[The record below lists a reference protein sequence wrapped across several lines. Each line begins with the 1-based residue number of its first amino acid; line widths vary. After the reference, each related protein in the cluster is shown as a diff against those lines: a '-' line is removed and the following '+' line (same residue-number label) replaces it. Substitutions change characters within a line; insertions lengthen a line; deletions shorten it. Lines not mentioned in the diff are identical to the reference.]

1 MRLKLPDRGSKGD
14 LDKADLGKQSPG
26 RSRLAVGPR
35 PERLSGASDPS
46 ARLFVDAVSLRVSAA
61 TMTVVMVLSPVV
73 AFAQSVPV
81 GAARI
86 VPDGRTATTVTT
98 SGAVSTVTTG
108 TVSGPNAFNSFSQ
121 FQVGRGATGNLV
133 LPQGTSNLV
142 NLINGND
149 PAVINGVV
157 NSYKNGQIGGNVYF
171 ASPNGFVVGSSGV
184 VNVGSLNVST
194 PTREFVDGVIGRN
207 GQINQGAVDN
217 LLAGTVP
224 LSPEGNIRIRGR
236 VNAVDAVRLTGQ
248 NVSVGPRD
256 AANRDHAAAFASTV
270 NSKGLQS
277 ASKIVVRNGSIQIV
291 AGNDVRINGRLHAKG
306 GSVHID
312 AHRNVAIGNKA
323 NISVSSRNGNGGTI
337 AVNAGQDIRVA
348 GYGVLSAKSIKGD
361 AGTVRVIAGRNLNVD
376 PGATFNASSAQGNGG
391 LVELSGYGR
400 VNIPSGVKVNV
411 GAPNGSAGYFLIDPP
426 DISISSIATGAAG
439 SYSNAEVKGWVDAL
453 GSNGTLLLCAG
464 SSSGNCNGTFTL
476 ASDGVIDGRRTGG
489 GGVSVAI
496 NAGTINISGTIDARL
511 YAGALRNDLLSAS
524 GTLSTGNSGSVTLTA
539 PTISIGSTG
548 KIFADVNNATG
559 AGATSYAGGAI
570 TLAATA
576 RDLQAQLPSNAAT
589 SISIEG
595 TLAGQTISAIANS
608 QASTVFSNSTL
619 GMAQFVAGAFGGIL
633 AGLSGGYVK
642 SEASAKVTVE
652 GTAHLTAT
660 GAVTLSSIGS
670 VTAQDPAVTASLG
683 ALQNAL
689 AASVVVGVVN
699 ADIATQVKSGAHIS
713 SGDLS
718 VLASNQT
725 DLSVKSV
732 VFTSTTAYDGTF
744 AYSTGTVNTRATLDP
759 GVVIG
764 RVGNVTVAA
773 QNTNSYSTS
782 ATSVSAGV
790 GRAAVAVAIS
800 DVTNNAVANLGA
812 SVPAGT
818 GAGNI
823 NVYSGSNTT
832 SNSVSASS
840 TVGSNFIVTNVLSAI
855 GSMSTSVGSLFVPG
869 GPFDSSRLYSS
880 TTAQGTTATMR
891 AGITLA
897 LNFASLSSSASIAAL
912 APDAQGDMRASGPVP
927 TIVGSGNVSVIS
939 ALTDAGLRGNA
950 ESSIA
955 SNVVGTEA
963 RPTTGS
969 AASMAVNVIQVTQSS
984 NAFIGSGVSVSGSH
998 IGVKADATTP
1008 ITITWLNWDSFS
1020 VVTSHIS
1027 GSFGVVSNI
1036 LTSYANATADSASLG
1051 ISGAVNYFDVTTN
1064 TTAWVASGATL
1075 TQTGSNSCVSAS
1087 GTCWSTALPAS
1098 LAGAPNPYAWTSDI
1112 QVTATTTN
1120 ASINVG
1126 GNFSWLKLFGTNST
1140 STEGTAIGGSA
1151 NVNIFHSNTVA
1162 GIGAGASVTAIGKLA
1177 VTATTSDLIYA
1188 VAPTS
1193 GKGSG
1198 LGLNGMAS
1206 ILEIDNTT
1214 SASISN
1220 LAQISA
1226 SSVAVNAEQDIS
1238 SFNVAGG
1245 VGSAA
1250 ATGVGMVAALVST
1263 SLNTRAFVGDNS
1275 TELSVTGA
1283 TANDSNMTR
1292 TVTAGLSAFDLA
1304 VTALTVGRM
1313 TTVSVAA
1320 QSANNIPDPT
1330 ETPDFLKTA
1339 PPNADFLT
1347 KAASF
1352 FVDAGIALLLNT
1364 TVAINNLTDKV
1375 SGPVNGGNVVAGAGS
1390 ASVDLTSVATAAW
1403 IAGASVGY
1411 TPGGNNHVT
1420 VQALNNTIV
1429 DTASGAAALSKGAP
1443 GTDYNVALAG
1453 AVAVTTSNNMTTAKI
1468 WQSSISAYQTTV
1480 QALAGGESTTLGLAV
1495 AVAAG
1500 SANSSVQAAASAS
1513 VAQVTDGVQANIDSS
1528 TITSNA
1534 NYSPGNIG
1542 IFADQQTKIG
1552 IGAGS
1557 LYAGLVSV
1565 PDPSKSVGV
1574 GVSMTYAFIGD
1585 PSNGAAVSAV
1595 LSNSKVDQTNSLT
1608 IEALNSSRILS
1619 GAAVAGGGISA
1630 NGFSGSVVVNDIS
1643 PTIIAEITSIPSDS
1657 SRATVTGGITVAG
1670 DVIVNAS
1677 GGSLAALDTLIANAQ
1692 IASNGGLSTTGN
1704 SGLQF
1709 SGGVLQPSS
1718 ATGAAILAVAGNVG
1732 IGASNI
1738 GVSIVVNRIGTRH
1751 LALIDGASL
1760 TSTGGVVKL
1769 SAVEEAEIVGV
1780 AVGFG
1785 GATGKVAGNGSISYN
1800 AINNVV
1806 VAQIGHGITAGDPA
1820 QATATVDAAAV
1831 SVTAQDD
1838 ATIRGAAGAI
1848 AANIGGADAVGL
1860 SAAVSQIGT
1869 YVSAAISGATVT
1881 ADNTL
1886 SNNSPLIAGNLGAG
1900 SVVVSGSSTA
1910 DITSIAIGVAVS
1922 VGNNNSPSAS
1932 PQSNLSSLVASMRP
1946 GSPSGLTG
1954 FGGGGITPPTPP
1966 PAAAP
1971 PPSVPSNGLAGA
1983 GSLALS
1989 VESTTVYSAIAD
2001 GGDGRG
2007 STVTANNNALV
2018 LAANA
2023 DTIGAYAGALA
2034 LSFNS
2039 GKGMGA
2045 SVVVNTIGGT
2055 TSAKVSNSTVDAHAR
2070 GNAATIDSGA
2080 LNSSPDPTD
2089 AVTPGSAPSLA
2100 NDTTTIKGVAVISTS
2115 QQSANTVAVVL
2126 AASSNGLALSANAVT
2141 NVMGGLTEAQMQTAS
2156 INTHLAAGEDSAVRV
2171 TASSASF
2178 VNNLDL
2184 GLSDSGS
2191 GTSGTVALVINTMD
2205 RTTNAKVLST
2215 DIGSSSAAA
2224 GAVFIHA
2231 NAFQATAG
2239 EAIGGAGSGGGT
2251 GVAGSA
2257 LTNLFTSETTAWLDH
2272 GTTYASSLAVRADGK
2287 NGFFAAVGAGA
2298 VGSSAGIGA
2307 TVLVAMSNNTVT
2319 ARVGDR
2325 DASSGATTLNLGGA
2339 LTVRATNE
2347 TDTNSYVVVGAIGGT
2362 AGIAAQFS
2370 GTFVANTVN
2379 AELDNTITTI
2389 TTATPADGTVTVAAQ
2404 ETDSIVPVVGA
2415 LAGGGSIGF
2424 GAAVN
2429 LVQLKSSTAS
2439 QIAGGTVTTP
2449 GQVNVSALSTRDV
2462 NPITLVAS
2470 LSGQVG
2476 IAGTVGV
2483 VIIGDGA
2490 STDQMSVLNAGASNG
2505 DSSSGT
2511 LGNAGA
2517 ATGTDVIGQ
2526 VAGGVDGISAQ
2537 ILNATVNAGAVS
2549 VVATAQT
2556 AVRNIAGAL
2565 AVGVGV
2571 GGAGAGVALTT
2582 VEQQVTAK
2590 TSGGQLNAPVV
2601 YISAAAGDHGSGH
2614 TAEADGIAGAGGF
2627 YVGLGAAV
2635 GQSHVDNTVL
2645 AELGS
2650 RTDGGTAGAATGSVS
2665 VLASDT
2671 STAVASGY
2679 GFGGGI
2685 GAVGLSLGIVDKS
2698 SSVTADVIPSTTVDN
2713 VFAVMVMASAA
2724 GSLRAS
2730 SLAGAAGI
2738 ISGAGATAT
2747 ATDSETVVAN
2757 VGAGSTITTTGTGV
2771 LVDATATPDVGAES
2785 IGTAAGSVGIGSSVA
2800 TSKASVHVRSYVDDN
2815 TTINGGSLTVT
2826 ASALVPITGHSTSGQ
2841 PIYGHSSYAKAV
2853 GSGGGLLMGLQATN
2867 AEADNTS
2874 SISAHGG
2881 KNLHLPSADV
2891 TIAAENDTNQF
2902 AESLGVAGGYNAAGA
2917 SLARTTS
2924 TTTTHAWLDVGAVTA
2939 ASNLGVLSIT
2949 ATGSDSNTAKATA
2962 GSGGLSAGAA
2972 AVATTSMTST
2982 TDAILYGGTTDN
2994 TLYFGGLGINAQHT
3008 TTYAATGDA
3017 YQASALGAS
3026 GGVATNTVNSTVAA
3040 TVGTHLIINSA
3051 GGNMNVIAS
3060 DSVNQT
3066 GGGARSGSGGAA
3078 AAGAA
3083 VSETTVTQNVTTNIS
3098 ADTIL
3103 SLNDNPATSTALIN
3117 IEAYNFLNT
3126 TDNVSVEAGAL
3137 FAGAGA
3143 HSTMDATANVAV
3155 NIADRVHLFSAGN
3168 IAIGTAALMTASNNA
3183 SASLYG
3189 LLAGVGA
3196 RTSATQNAHQ
3206 NVNVGAATIE
3216 AWGLI
3221 NIYAGQSGDGSY
3233 TSSIKSNGT
3242 TVVYNYTAVPISAEY
3257 RGTAVANSYATL
3269 TLGTGARV
3277 LGANNIFLGST
3288 PGATAANGSGT
3299 NYNPYLSAFSTASY
3313 QNDGRTPITSGDAI
3327 LNGTIVAGIH
3337 NQEIVT
3343 ISYGGVVTLSA
3354 GGSPYGLTLEQIG
3367 ENDHFSS
3374 VMSYNHQA
3382 IQYKILGAFNPKQD
3396 AYNQIADMSGLT
3408 ASQVSAAVAAGQP
3421 ITALNDD
3428 AAGTKQRMIN
3438 TLIQQMPYLAD
3449 QTGAAYAFGDILA
3462 SAGNVSILAD
3472 HVSGT
3477 AAVSARNAPLISFD
3491 NQGTKF
3497 LFTSALTLSGV
3508 TGGRVDFTGAGRE
3521 QGSGLTITRDLS
3533 TLTPTIQLAASYNA
3547 VNANRQP
3554 IDQQGNLLLTTP
3566 DIYFGGVVTNV
3577 NGILNVNNQLGNV
3590 LITRDIRAGT
3600 VVMTVPEGLIGGNLG
3615 ANSIYNSN
3623 FDVAAQWSGP
3633 EYRPT
3638 DVLTAVYA
3646 AATYLGMHGQGDGR
3660 LAIGGNWGMFPYY
3673 YYTNQQGYTGTAS
3686 TVTDFGGSA
3695 STIFTARML
3704 AAYYDGAHNSSP
3716 SLYSWIFLPVG
3727 EGVTP
3732 SSGGSAAPWV
3742 RGQYENQA
3750 YSADSGPLNYANGGN
3765 FFQVV
3770 QIQNQVV
3777 NGVHA
3782 DSTSPPSQAGNPT
3795 IYAGKALILSASA
3808 ININGT
3814 IEVGQSSNYSVSIGD
3829 TAKALIQDIKDHADK
3844 LAQAQRAAAAGQY
3857 VDLKD
3862 AVTVVNGTDIKVTA
3876 KYNALTDQIL
3886 LDPVVQGVGGYV
3898 YLNGRILSTSTS
3910 GDPMGNIIVHGGAG
3924 TVTVNNTTGT
3934 ALVTNIINTGIS
3946 AASVVEFVDHAK
3958 DLTTW
3963 YVYNAGAPAG
3973 QQVAKYEA
3981 SGVNIGSYVGLTPTY
3996 SANSGLT
4003 YRTADQLYQWVD
4015 TASLSRASTSDM
4027 SVFGWH
4033 FDNISSANSAIYPY
4047 ARSAPQVVNGTQT
4060 YNFQESISATGDYTE
4075 YQINTTKDM
4084 LYGSDFHGTW
4094 FRERFEHV
4102 TLTMNNSVK
4111 ANFPIGISF
4120 TGGGTSNI
4128 AVTSNASVIVN
4139 ASINNLQ
4146 GNTSI
4151 TATGANSA
4159 IVAGATPFISGVS
4172 VTLNGEGGV
4181 GSLDKPLAI
4190 ATYGGTFTA
4199 MSTDHDIAVSAA
4211 GNLNIT
4217 QVKANPAVAG
4227 NPSQGNIF
4235 ISATGDI
4242 SAASSYN
4249 ANSPIIVGKSIT
4261 INATGA
4267 IGAVSG
4273 IVSGQA
4279 APTNINPIVIQATAT
4294 RLSDG
4299 TYDGGVLNS
4308 KSATGTYLLQSN
4320 GDLRVGFV
4328 SSDGPV
4334 FLGAANGSLL
4344 NGLATPGLT
4353 TAQTTYLQNVWT
4365 QLNLLGNGGT
4375 PGSVVAYQSL
4385 VNAAYNDYWQ
4395 LRNLAFYDGANYSA
4409 TTAATTLDP
4418 TTIASQLAVSLHVP
4432 VTAVT
4437 DQQVQAEIAAR
4448 SGVIKAQMAAKLGV
4462 AVTAITDAQLA
4473 TEVANRDL
4481 GRKVI
4486 ATQLAAKAGVDVSTI
4501 TDSQIELEA
4510 ATRFLKAQYL
4520 LGIKAV
4526 ADFPASLPGSD
4537 AGAAPVSLATL
4548 FGASTQQAA
4557 QYQVDQTQALHDV
4570 LATGSYDSTFRFV
4583 LPQTSA
4589 LYQKLASGS
4598 QWTLDQL
4605 TYTVSPGA
4613 NPENNVP
4620 ATPISLMDRNVRG
4633 QMVMLYAP
4641 NGTIGSLAAPEQFT
4655 FRSDD
4660 ASNLTAAQK
4669 ALLASAGPGQLTVQ
4683 VGDVAGSNGAIKQ
4696 YTVTIA
4702 QQSLV
4707 VIDPYGP
4714 VSALAQ
4720 SQIYL
4725 GSKTNLLLGGIP
4737 ISAYGPMTAA
4747 YAAGV
4752 QTIQSGDVRLQA
4764 GQSIL
4769 GGVSNQVA
4777 ISGNI
4782 ANLTLIADTGSI
4794 GQATNGDPAL
4804 NPNALLLALTGAN
4817 SQLDQVKAAQGIY
4830 IRQTAGDLVVGNINA
4845 GSGSDSALQLGATGS
4860 IYAESQFTDRST
4872 VHIVAT
4878 SLDLR
4883 AGGSVSFNQG
4893 NFQPLQVKITGAI
4906 TGLAANAM
4914 TLLSP
4919 NASMTIGRTADYGT
4933 LVAGDAL
4940 TLDTAG
4946 DLTIAANTTAGGSLQ
4961 FLANGTVTFLT
4972 GTSAV
4977 PITASSTT
4985 AGVTLVAATLSMG
4998 AFTDINA
5005 AGAILV
5011 TTTGDATLGRL
5022 TSSLAF
5028 ATAGNAISV
5037 TAGGLT
5043 SLGAILSNGDGRDNL
5058 LVTGT
5063 NAAVALEGSGNVGS
5077 DTDRLVLDVA
5087 TASIESMRGDVFL
5100 SSARTLHITSGTA
5113 ALGGFSLIGIATLTL
5128 DTLNAGTSIDVR
5140 SSGGA
5145 VNLGTVISGGSQT
5158 IRAASDVN
5166 FAGLTANGIG
5176 GDIGDVTVT
5185 ADSGAI
5191 QGGAVSAHGSAT
5203 LTAATDNKGASA
5215 AATTGLLVLSGGVI
5229 DWGTLNAGT
5238 SIGAHATGAVT
5249 LATVTSGT
5257 SIDMRST
5264 GGTVNLGTVISGGSQ
5279 TVRAASD
5286 VSFTALTTNGT
5297 SSDVGDVTVTADSGA
5312 IQGGVVSAHG
5322 SAVLAAATDN
5332 KGTSAAATT
5341 GLLAMSG
5348 GAVDWNILDA
5358 GTSMDVRSTGGAVNL
5373 GTAASSGS
5381 QVIRAATDVTFTSLT
5396 THGTIGDVGN
5406 IGVTAT
5412 NGAIQGG
5419 TVAANGSATLTG
5431 AASNKGTSAV
5441 ATTGSLTLAGAGL
5454 IDWSTLN
5461 ADTAIDVRSTAGAL
5475 NLGTAISGG
5484 SMTLMAATSNKGT
5497 KAAAI
5502 AGSLAMSGGVIDWD
5516 TLGTGTS
5523 LDAHA
5528 TGAINL
5534 ATIASG
5540 TNTNVQ
5546 STAGAVSLGTAIS
5559 GGSQTIR
5566 AASDVAFSQLKASG
5580 ISGDV
5585 GDIGV
5590 TADNGAIRGD
5600 TVVAHGSANLSSATD
5615 NRGSIATA
5623 TTGSIAMSGGLIDW
5637 TTLNAGTNIDAR
5649 AIGAVNLGTTTSGTT
5664 TEVGSSGGAVT
5675 LWTVTSGG
5683 SQTIRAASD
5692 VSFAA
5697 LKTNGISGDVGD
5709 VTVTADGGAIQGG
5722 TVVANGS
5729 ATLTAAADNKGTSAV
5744 ATTGLLAMS
5753 GGVID
5758 WGTLSAGMS
5767 MNVRSTNGALNL
5779 GAATSGGSMALTAAT
5794 TNKGATATA
5803 TAGSLTIAGD
5813 VIDWGVLNAG
5823 TSIDAR
5829 ATGVVHVGTA
5839 TSGTSIQMRSTNGAV
5854 NLGAVTSGG
5863 SQTIRA
5869 MSDVN
5874 FARLT
5879 AHGIS
5884 GDAGNIAV
5892 TADAGA
5898 IRGDTIVVNGSAAL
5912 TSATSNKGNSAT
5924 TTGGSLILASTGLI
5938 DWGMLKAGTSLD
5950 VEAVGAVNLGT
5961 AISDATMDLRSVQ
5974 GALALG
5980 TATSGGSQTIH
5991 AANDVVFGQ
6000 LKAAGT
6006 GGNAG
6011 NINVTADAG
6020 AILGDTV
6027 VANGSAALTSATSNK
6042 GNGAT
6047 TTTGSLILASAGL
6060 VDWGVLTAATSIDV
6074 HAAGVVN
6081 LGAAISGTTMDLRS
6095 VYGGLALGSTAS
6107 GGSQTVQAA
6116 TDVTFTELT
6125 THGIAG
6131 DVGDMTVT
6139 AESGTIRGGNA
6150 VAHGSAA
6157 LTAAI
6162 NNVGDTLTATTG
6174 DISLRAGGL
6183 IDWKTVNAG
6192 RAVSAQSTGGS
6203 IRFGTVASG
6212 GNQVLQA
6219 YNDIVF
6225 GRLEATGTASDP
6237 ANIDLRAINGQV
6249 QGGDILTR
6257 GNVSLAGNTDL
6268 TLATLQGAAVYLTAP
6283 RSISV
6288 SELNVFR
6295 SLTLAA
6301 DTINGAAKQLPS
6313 VPAVPL
6319 HVTVT
6324 GFNGGVAT
6332 SVNLSLNAPVVA
6344 IDQYKAVDS
6353 TLTVH
6358 SPRLI
6363 IVDGYVPGQM
6373 TLNVPAGQILLNN
6386 RSPAPVGNIDLQ
6398 LYQPGGLFSMSQIGN
6413 ANLTNTY
6420 VVWYDATAS
6429 SIITNY
6435 SGGNFGGTSF
6445 VRNVVEDMQ
6454 SFGAF
6459 DPIDEKK
6466 SGLAPFYLLGQQALG
6481 FRDHLAVP
6489 VEVLGHGPAINL
6501 KGLFDNKRPA
6511 KKKRQQARV
6520 TGARGHHGDVRFA
6533 LGLR

>member
-1 MRLKLPDRGSKGD
+1 
-14 LDKADLGKQSPG
+14 
-26 RSRLAVGPR
+26 
-35 PERLSGASDPS
+35 
-46 ARLFVDAVSLRVSAA
+46 
-61 TMTVVMVLSPVV
+61 MTVVMVLSPVV
-73 AFAQSVPV
+73 AFAQSVPAGV
-81 GAARI
+81 ANI
-86 VPDGRTATTVTT
+86 VPDGRTATAVTT
-98 SGAVSTVTTG
+98 NGAVSTVTTN
-108 TVSGPNAFNSFSQ
+108 TVSGPNAFNSFSR
-121 FQVGRGATGNLV
+121 FQVGRGATGNLI

-256 AANRDHAAAFASTV
+256 AANRNHAAAFASTV
-270 NSKGLQS
+270 NSKGLRS
-277 ASKIVVRNGSIQIV
+277 GSKIVVRNGSIQIV
-291 AGNDVRINGRLHAKG
+291 AGNDARINGRLHAKG
-306 GSVHID
+306 GSVHVD

-323 NISVSSRNGNGGTI
+323 NISVSNRNGNGGTI
-337 AVNAGQDIRVA
+337 AVNAGQDIKVA
-348 GYGVLSAKSIKGD
+348 GYGVLSAKSVKAD
-361 AGTVRVIAGRNLNVD
+361 AGTVRVVAGRNLNVD

-411 GAPNGSAGYFLIDPP
+411 GAPNGRAGYFLIDPP
-426 DISISSIATGAAG
+426 DISISSTATGAAG
-439 SYSNAEVKGWVDAL
+439 SYSNADVKGWVDAL
-453 GSNGTLLLCAG
+453 GPSGTLVLCAG
-464 SSSGNCNGTFTL
+464 SSSSNCNGTFTL

-489 GGVSVAI
+489 GVVGVAI
-496 NAGTINISGTIDARL
+496 DAGTININGTIDTRL

-524 GTLSTGNSGSVTLTA
+524 GTLSTGSSGSVTLTA

-559 AGATSYAGGAI
+559 AGATSYTGGAI
-570 TLAATA
+570 ALTATA
-576 RDLQAQLPSNAAT
+576 QDLQAQLPSNAVTA
-589 SISIEG
+589 ISIEG
-595 TLAGQTISAIANS
+595 TLAGRTISAIANS
-608 QASTVFSNSTL
+608 EASTVFSNSTL
-619 GMAQFVAGAFGGIL
+619 GMSQFVAGAFGGIL
-633 AGLSGGYVK
+633 AGISGGYVK
-642 SEASAKVTVE
+642 AEASAKVTVE

-670 VTAQDPAVTASLG
+670 VTAQDPAVTASLA
-683 ALQNAL
+683 ALQNAV

-718 VLASNQT
+718 VLASNQA
-725 DLSVKSV
+725 DLSAKSV

-764 RVGNVTVAA
+764 KVGNVTVAA

-812 SVPAGT
+812 SVPSAA

-840 TVGSNFIVTNVLSAI
+840 TVGSNFIVSNVFSAI
-855 GSMSTSVGSLFVPG
+855 GSMSTSVGSLFAPG

-880 TTAQGTTATMR
+880 TATQGTTATMR

-912 APDAQGDMRASGPVP
+912 APDAQGDMRASGAAP
-927 TIVGSGNVSVIS
+927 TVVGSGNVSVIS

-969 AASMAVNVIQVTQSS
+969 AASMAVNVVQVTQSS
-984 NAFIGSGVSVSGSH
+984 DAFIGSGASVSGSH

-1008 ITITWLNWDSFS
+1008 ITITWLDWDSFS
-1020 VVTSHIS
+1020 AVTSHIS

-1075 TQTGSNSCVSAS
+1075 TQTGSSSCVSAS

-1098 LAGAPNPYAWTSDI
+1098 LAGAPDPYAWTKDI
-1112 QVTATTTN
+1112 QVAATTTN

-1177 VTATTSDLIYA
+1177 VTANTSDLIYA

-1220 LAQISA
+1220 LARISA
-1226 SSVAVNAEQDIS
+1226 AFVAVNAEQDIS

-1263 SLNTRAFVGDNS
+1263 SLNTRAFVGNNA
-1275 TELSVTGA
+1275 TELSATGA
-1283 TANDSNMTR
+1283 TANDSNVTP

-1320 QSANNIPDPT
+1320 QSANNVPDPT
-1330 ETPDFLKTA
+1330 ETPEFIKTA
-1339 PPNADFLT
+1339 PSNADYLT

-1352 FVDAGIALLLNT
+1352 FVDAGIALLLKT
-1364 TVAINNLTDKV
+1364 TVAINNLTDDV

-1468 WQSSISAYQTTV
+1468 WQSTISANQTTV

-1513 VAQVTDGVQANIDSS
+1513 VAQITDGVQANIDSS

-1557 LYAGLVSV
+1557 LYAGFVSV

-1619 GAAVAGGGISA
+1619 GAAVAGGGIGA

-1732 IGASNI
+1732 IGAANI

-1785 GATGKVAGNGSISYN
+1785 GATGKVAGNGSIAYN

-1831 SVTAQDD
+1831 SVTAQDN

-1989 VESTTVYSAIAD
+1989 MESTTVYSAIAD

-2055 TSAKVSNSTVDAHAR
+2055 TSAKISNSTVDAHAR

-2100 NDTTTIKGVAVISTS
+2100 NDTTTIKGVAVVSTS
-2115 QQSANTVAVVL
+2115 QQSANTVAVVA

-2141 NVMGGLTEAQMQTAS
+2141 NVMGGLTEAQIQTAS

-2239 EAIGGAGSGGGT
+2239 EAVGGAGSGGGT

-2272 GTTYASSLAVRADGK
+2272 GTTYADSLAVRADGK

-2298 VGSSAGIGA
+2298 IGSSAGIGA

-2389 TTATPADGTVTVAAQ
+2389 TTSTPTDGTVTVAAQ
-2404 ETDSIVPVVGA
+2404 ETDSIAPVVGA

-2462 NPITLVAS
+2462 NPITLVAG

-2483 VIIGDGA
+2483 VIIGDRA
-2490 STDQMSVLNAGASNG
+2490 NSDQMSVLNAGATSSDSN
-2505 DSSSGT
+2505 SGT

-2526 VAGGVDGISAQ
+2526 VDGGVDGISAQ
-2537 ILNATVNAGAVS
+2537 ILNATVNAGAIG

-2556 AVRNIAGAL
+2556 AVRNIAGAV

-2650 RTDGGTAGAATGSVS
+2650 RTDGGTAGAVTGSVS

-2698 SSVTADVIPSTTVDN
+2698 SSVTADVVPSTTVDN
-2713 VFAVMVMASAA
+2713 VFAVMVMASAT

-2771 LVDATATPDVGAES
+2771 LVNAAATPDVGAES

-2800 TSKASVHVRSYVDDN
+2800 TSKASVHVSSYVDDN
-2815 TTINGGSLTVT
+2815 TIINGGGLTVT
-2826 ASALVPITGHSTSGQ
+2826 ASALVPITGHSTSGE
-2841 PIYGHSSYAKAV
+2841 PIYGHSTYAKAV
-2853 GSGGGLLMGLQATN
+2853 GSGGGLLMGLQATD

-2874 SISAHGG
+2874 SVRAYGG

-2902 AESLGVAGGYNAAGA
+2902 AEGTGVAGGYNAAGA
-2917 SLARTTS
+2917 TVALASSLA
-2924 TTTTHAWLDVGAVTA
+2924 TTHAYLDVGAITA

-2972 AVATTSMTST
+2972 AVATTSATGT
-2982 TDAILYGGTTDN
+2982 TDAVLDGGDTDN

-3008 TTYAATGDA
+3008 ATYAANGDA
-3017 YQASALGAS
+3017 YQASAIGAS
-3026 GGVATNTVNSTVAA
+3026 GGIATNTVDSTVAA

-3066 GGGARSGSGGAA
+3066 SGGARSGSGGAA

-3083 VSETTVTQNVTTNIS
+3083 VSETTVTQNVTTSIG
-3098 ADTIL
+3098 ADSIL

-3126 TDNVSVEAGAL
+3126 TDSVSVEAGAL

-3143 HSTMDATANVAV
+3143 RSTMDATANVAV

-3168 IAIGTAALMTASNNA
+3168 IAIGTAARMTASNNA

-3196 RTSATQNAHQ
+3196 RTNATQNAHQ

-3221 NIYAGQSGDGSY
+3221 NVYAGQSGDNSY

-3242 TVVYNYTAVPISAEY
+3242 TVVYNYTAIPISAEY

-3269 TLGTGARV
+3269 TLDTGSRV
-3277 LGANNIFLGST
+3277 LGANNISLGST

-3337 NQEIVT
+3337 NQEIIT

-3367 ENDHFSS
+3367 ENDQFSS

-3396 AYNQIADMSGLT
+3396 AYNQIADMSGKT
-3408 ASQVSAAVAAGQP
+3408 ASQVSAAIAAGQP
-3421 ITALNDD
+3421 ITAVNDD
-3428 AAGTKQRMIN
+3428 AAGTKQRMID

-3449 QTGAAYAFGDILA
+3449 QAGAAYAFGDILA
-3462 SAGNVSILAD
+3462 SAGNVSILAS

-3477 AAVSARNAPLISFD
+3477 AAVTARNAPLISFD

-3497 LFTSALTLSGV
+3497 LFTSALALSGV
-3508 TGGRVDFTGAGRE
+3508 TGGRVDFTGDGRE
-3521 QGSGLTITRDLS
+3521 QGSGLTVTRDLS
-3533 TLTPTIQLAASYNA
+3533 SWTPTIQLMASYNA

-3615 ANSIYNSN
+3615 ANSVYNTN

-3633 EYRPT
+3633 NLEYRPT

-3646 AATYLGMHGQGDGR
+3646 AATYLGMYGQGDGR

-3673 YYTNQQGYTGTAS
+3673 YYTNQQGYSGTAS

-3704 AAYYDGAHNSSP
+3704 AAFYDGAHNDSP

-3732 SSGGSAAPWV
+3732 SSGGTAASWV
-3742 RGQYENQA
+3742 RNQYLNQA
-3750 YSADSGPLNYANGGN
+3750 YSGDSGPFNYANGGN

-3777 NGVHA
+3777 NGVHL
-3782 DSTSPPSQAGNPT
+3782 DSAPNASNPT

-3808 ININGT
+3808 ININGR
-3814 IEVGQSSNYSVSIGD
+3814 IEVGQSSNYSVDIGD
-3829 TAKALIQDIKDHADK
+3829 TAKAIIQDIKDHADK
-3844 LAQAQRAAAAGQY
+3844 LAQAQSAAAAGRY

-3862 AVTVVNGTDIKVTA
+3862 AVTVVNGTDVKVTA

-3886 LDPVVQGVGGYV
+3886 LDPVVQGTGGYV

-3910 GDPMGNIIVHGGAG
+3910 GGPMGNIIVHGGAG

-3934 ALVTNIINTGIS
+3934 TLVTNIINTGIS
-3946 AASVVEFVDHAK
+3946 AASVVEFVDHAR

-3981 SGVNIGSYVGLTPTY
+3981 SGVNVGSYIGLTPTY

-4060 YNFQESISATGDYTE
+4060 YNFQESISATGDYNE

-4102 TLTMNNSVK
+4102 TLTMTNSVK
-4111 ANFPIGISF
+4111 ANFPIDISF

-4181 GSLDKPLAI
+4181 GSLDKPLPI
-4190 ATYGGTFTA
+4190 ATYGGTFSA
-4199 MSTDHDIAVSAA
+4199 SSVDHDIAVAA
-4211 GNLNIT
+4211 VGNLTLT

-4235 ISATGDI
+4235 ISASGDI
-4242 SAASSYN
+4242 NAASSYN
-4249 ANSPIIVGKSIT
+4249 ANSPTILGKSIT

-4273 IVSGQA
+4273 IVNGQA
-4279 APTNINPIVIQATAT
+4279 APTNINPIVIQAMAT

-4299 TYDGGVLNS
+4299 SYDGGVLNS
-4308 KSATGTYLLQSN
+4308 TSATGTYLLQGS

-4353 TAQTTYLQNVWT
+4353 TAQTAYLQNVWA
-4365 QLNLLGNGGT
+4365 QLNLLGTGGT
-4375 PGSVVAYQSL
+4375 PGSVVAYQAL
-4385 VNAAYNDYWQ
+4385 VNGAYNDYWQ
-4395 LRNLAFYDGANYSA
+4395 LRNLAFYDGTNYSA
-4409 TTAATTLDP
+4409 TTIATTLDP
-4418 TTIASQLAVSLHVP
+4418 ATIKSQLAASLNVP
-4432 VTAVT
+4432 VTDVT
-4437 DQQVQAEIAAR
+4437 DLQVQAEIAAR
-4448 SGVIKAQMAAKLGV
+4448 SDAIKAQMAAKLGV
-4462 AVTAITDAQLA
+4462 AVSTITDAQLA

-4486 ATQLAAKAGVDVSTI
+4486 AAQLAAKTGVDVSTI

-4520 LGIKAV
+4520 LGIKTV
-4526 ADFPASLPGSD
+4526 ADFPASLPGAD
-4537 AGAAPVSLATL
+4537 AGAPPVSLTTL

-4570 LATGSYDSTFRFV
+4570 LATGTYDSAFRFV

-4633 QMVMLYAP
+4633 QQVMLYAP
-4641 NGTIGSLAAPEQFT
+4641 NGMIGSLAAPEQFT
-4655 FRSDD
+4655 FRSDN
-4660 ASNLTAAQK
+4660 ASNLTAVQK

-4683 VGDVAGSNGAIKQ
+4683 VEDVAGSNGAIKQ

-4725 GSKTNLLLGGIP
+4725 GSRTNLLLGGIP
-4737 ISAYGPMTAA
+4737 ISSYGPMTAA

-4769 GGVSNQVA
+4769 GGVPDQVA

-4782 ANLTLIADTGSI
+4782 ANLTLIADAGSI
-4794 GQATNGDPAL
+4794 GQASNQDPAS

-4817 SQLDQVKAAQGIY
+4817 SQLDQVKATQGIY

-4860 IYAESQFTDRST
+4860 IYAESQFTDRSV

-4878 SLDLR
+4878 SLDVR

-4893 NFQPLQVKITGAI
+4893 NYQPLQVKITGAI
-4906 TGLAANAM
+4906 TGLAADAM

-4919 NASMTIGRTADYGT
+4919 NASMTIGRVGDYGT
-4933 LVAGDAL
+4933 LVAGGAL
-4940 TLDTAG
+4940 TLDTVG

-4961 FLANGTVTFLT
+4961 LLANGTVMFSA
-4972 GTSAV
+4972 GTSTA
-4977 PITASSTT
+4977 PIVASSST
-4985 AGVTLVAATLSMG
+4985 AGVTLAAAALSMG
-4998 AFTDINA
+4998 AFTDIDA
-5005 AGAILV
+5005 AGAIV
-5011 TTTGDATLGRL
+5011 IATTGDATLGRL

-5028 ATAGNAISV
+5028 ASAGNAISV

-5043 SLGAILSNGDGRDNL
+5043 SLGAILSNGDSRANL
-5058 LVTGT
+5058 SVTGA
-5063 NAAVALEGSGNVGS
+5063 NAAVWLAASGDIGSE
-5077 DTDRLVLDVA
+5077 TDRLILDA
-5087 TASIESMRGDVFL
+5087 AMASIQSMRGDVFL
-5100 SSARTLHITSGTA
+5100 SSLGTLHVASGTATLGAFSLIGTA
-5113 ALGGFSLIGIATLTL
+5113 ALTFDTVNAGTRIDVRSTGDAVALGTAASGGSQTIRAASDVTFTSLTALGIAGDAGNIGVTADTGAIQGGTVLANGSATLTAATSNKGISATATTGSLTMAGSLIDWGVLSAGTSIEVSAAGEINLTTTTSGTTTNVRSTGGAVALGAATSGGSQTIRAASDVTFASLTANGVVGDVGNIEVIADAGAIQGGTVAANGSVTLTAATVNRGAGATATTGSLMLASIGVIDWGALNAGTSIDALATGAVNLTTTTSGTTTDLRSTGGAINLGTATSGGSQTIRAASDVLFGQLTANGISGDIGDVIVTADSGAIQGGTVAANGSVTLTATTDNKGASATATMGSLTMAGSLIDWGALNAGTSIGIHAVGGVNLTTTTSGTTTEVRSTGGAVALGTATSGGSQMVWAATDVTFARLAANGITGDVGNISATADAGAIQGDTVAANGSATLTAGTSSKGTGATATTGSLTLASGGPIDWHTLTAGTSIKAGATGAVNLTATTSGAATDISSTGGTVNLGTTISGGSQTIRAASDVVFDQLTAKGISGDIGDVAVTADSGAIQGDTVAANGSGTLTAAAGNKGTSATATTGSLTIAGSLIDWGILNAGTSIDAHATGAVKLATATSGTTMNVRSTGSAVAL
-5128 DTLNAGTSIDVR
+5128 DTATSGGSQTIRAASDVIFGQLTANGVSGDVGNIGVTADNGAIHGRTVAANGSAMLAAATNNKGTSATATTGSLMLASAGVIDWGALNAGTSIDVLATGAVNLTATTSGTTTNISSTGGAVTLGTTTSGGSQMIRAANDVTFGQLTANGISGDTGAVTVTADSGAIQGGTVAANGSATLTAATSNNGIHATSATGSMILASAGVIDWNTLNAGTSIEAVATGGVNLATTTSGTTTEVR
-5140 SSGGA
+5140 STGGA
-5145 VNLGTVISGGSQT
+5145 VNLGTTTSGGSQAIWAATDVTFAGLTANGIAGDVGNISATADTGAIQGGIVTAHGSATLTAATNNKGSGATATVGSLTLASAGPIGWNALNAGTQIDVRATGPVNLATTTSGTTTEVRSAGGAVNLGTTISGGSQT

-5166 FAGLTANGIG
+5166 FAALKANGAG
-5176 GDIGDVTVT
+5176 GDPGDVTVT
-5185 ADSGAI
+5185 ADNGAI
-5191 QGGAVSAHGSAT
+5191 QGGVVAAQGSAT
-5203 LTAATDNKGASA
+5203 LTAATN
-5215 AATTGLLVLSGGVI
+5215 
-5229 DWGTLNAGT
+5229 N
-5238 SIGAHATGAVT
+5238 
-5249 LATVTSGT
+5249 
-5257 SIDMRST
+5257 
-5264 GGTVNLGTVISGGSQ
+5264 
-5279 TVRAASD
+5279 
-5286 VSFTALTTNGT
+5286 
-5297 SSDVGDVTVTADSGA
+5297 
-5312 IQGGVVSAHG
+5312 
-5322 SAVLAAATDN
+5322 
-5332 KGTSAAATT
+5332 
-5341 GLLAMSG
+5341 
-5348 GAVDWNILDA
+5348 
-5358 GTSMDVRSTGGAVNL
+5358 
-5373 GTAASSGS
+5373 
-5381 QVIRAATDVTFTSLT
+5381 
-5396 THGTIGDVGN
+5396 IGD
-5406 IGVTAT
+5406 I
-5412 NGAIQGG
+5412 
-5419 TVAANGSATLTG
+5419 
-5431 AASNKGTSAV
+5431 
-5441 ATTGSLTLAGAGL
+5441 
-5454 IDWSTLN
+5454 
-5461 ADTAIDVRSTAGAL
+5461 
-5475 NLGTAISGG
+5475 
-5484 SMTLMAATSNKGT
+5484 
-5497 KAAAI
+5497 
-5502 AGSLAMSGGVIDWD
+5502 
-5516 TLGTGTS
+5516 
-5523 LDAHA
+5523 
-5528 TGAINL
+5528 
-5534 ATIASG
+5534 
-5540 TNTNVQ
+5540 
-5546 STAGAVSLGTAIS
+5546 
-5559 GGSQTIR
+5559 
-5566 AASDVAFSQLKASG
+5566 
-5580 ISGDV
+5580 
-5585 GDIGV
+5585 
-5590 TADNGAIRGD
+5590 
-5600 TVVAHGSANLSSATD
+5600 
-5615 NRGSIATA
+5615 
-5623 TTGSIAMSGGLIDW
+5623 
-5637 TTLNAGTNIDAR
+5637 
-5649 AIGAVNLGTTTSGTT
+5649 
-5664 TEVGSSGGAVT
+5664 
-5675 LWTVTSGG
+5675 
-5683 SQTIRAASD
+5683 
-5692 VSFAA
+5692 
-5697 LKTNGISGDVGD
+5697 
-5709 VTVTADGGAIQGG
+5709 
-5722 TVVANGS
+5722 
-5729 ATLTAAADNKGTSAV
+5729 
-5744 ATTGLLAMS
+5744 
-5753 GGVID
+5753 
-5758 WGTLSAGMS
+5758 LSAM
-5767 MNVRSTNGALNL
+5767 
-5779 GAATSGGSMALTAAT
+5779 
-5794 TNKGATATA
+5794 
-5803 TAGSLTIAGD
+5803 
-5813 VIDWGVLNAG
+5813 
-5823 TSIDAR
+5823 
-5829 ATGVVHVGTA
+5829 
-5839 TSGTSIQMRSTNGAV
+5839 
-5854 NLGAVTSGG
+5854 
-5863 SQTIRA
+5863 
-5869 MSDVN
+5869 
-5874 FARLT
+5874 
-5879 AHGIS
+5879 
-5884 GDAGNIAV
+5884 
-5892 TADAGA
+5892 
-5898 IRGDTIVVNGSAAL
+5898 
-5912 TSATSNKGNSAT
+5912 
-5924 TTGGSLILASTGLI
+5924 
-5938 DWGMLKAGTSLD
+5938 
-5950 VEAVGAVNLGT
+5950 
-5961 AISDATMDLRSVQ
+5961 
-5974 GALALG
+5974 
-5980 TATSGGSQTIH
+5980 
-5991 AANDVVFGQ
+5991 
-6000 LKAAGT
+6000 
-6006 GGNAG
+6006 
-6011 NINVTADAG
+6011 
-6020 AILGDTV
+6020 
-6027 VANGSAALTSATSNK
+6027 
-6042 GNGAT
+6042 
-6047 TTTGSLILASAGL
+6047 
-6060 VDWGVLTAATSIDV
+6060 
-6074 HAAGVVN
+6074 
-6081 LGAAISGTTMDLRS
+6081 
-6095 VYGGLALGSTAS
+6095 
-6107 GGSQTVQAA
+6107 
-6116 TDVTFTELT
+6116 
-6125 THGIAG
+6125 
-6131 DVGDMTVT
+6131 
-6139 AESGTIRGGNA
+6139 
-6150 VAHGSAA
+6150 
-6157 LTAAI
+6157 
-6162 NNVGDTLTATTG
+6162 TG

-6183 IDWKTVNAG
+6183 IDWNMVKAG
-6192 RAVSAQSTGGS
+6192 RAIFAESTGGS
-6203 IRFGTVASG
+6203 IRFGVAVSG
-6212 GNQVLQA
+6212 GNQTLQA
-6219 YNDIVF
+6219 YNDIAF
-6225 GRLEATGTASDP
+6225 GRLEATGSASDP
-6237 ANIDLRAINGQV
+6237 ANIDLRAMIGQV
-6249 QGGDILTR
+6249 QGSDIVTHGD
-6257 GNVSLAGNTDL
+6257 VSLAGSTDL
-6268 TLATLQGAAVYLTAP
+6268 TLQTLQGASVSLTAP
-6283 RSISV
+6283 HDISV
-6288 SELNVFR
+6288 AQLNVFR

-6301 DTINGAAKQLPS
+6301 GNIHGAVTQLPS

-6319 HVTVT
+6319 HVTLT

-6332 SVNLSLNAPVVA
+6332 SANLSLDSPNVV
-6344 IDQYKAVDS
+6344 IDRYKAVDS
-6353 TLTVH
+6353 VLTANA
-6358 SPRLI
+6358 SRLT

-6373 TLNVPAGQILLNN
+6373 MLNTSAWQILMNN
-6386 RSPAPVGNIDLQ
+6386 RSPVPVGNVDLQ
-6398 LYQPGGLFSMSQIGN
+6398 LYQPDGIFAMSQIGN
-6413 ANLTNTY
+6413 TNLSNTY
-6420 VVWYDATAS
+6420 VVRYGTTVS
-6429 SIITNY
+6429 SVITNY
-6435 SGGNFGGTSF
+6435 GGGDFGGTSF
-6445 VRNVVEDMQ
+6445 VRNAIEDMRNA
-6454 SFGAF
+6454 GAF
-6459 DPIDEKK
+6459 DPADEKK
-6466 SGLAPFYLLGQQALG
+6466 GGLATFYLLGQQALG
-6481 FRDHLAVP
+6481 FRDHP
-6489 VEVLGHGPAINL
+6489 VLPIEVLGHGPAINL
-6501 KGLFDNKRPA
+6501 KGLFDGRRPA
-6511 KKKRQQARV
+6511 KKRRQQARV
-6520 TGARGHHGDVRFA
+6520 TGTKRHHGDARFS
-6533 LGLR
+6533 LGLQ

>member
-1 MRLKLPDRGSKGD
+1 MPRLTPSASINVLVALAAGSVVRLKLPHRGS
-14 LDKADLGKQSPG
+14 ARCDLGRVGLGKGSPG
-26 RSRLAVGPR
+26 STRMARGPKQASA
-35 PERLSGASDPS
+35 SGPDDA
-46 ARLFVDAVSLRVSAA
+46 AGRLFVDAASLRVSAA

-73 AFAQSVPV
+73 AFAQSVPAGV
-81 GAARI
+81 SRI
-86 VPDGRTATTVTT
+86 VPDGRTATAVTT
-98 SGAVSTVTTG
+98 NGTVSTVTTG

-133 LPQGTSNLV
+133 LPQGTSNLI

-248 NVSVGPRD
+248 NVFVGSRD

-277 ASKIVVRNGSIQIV
+277 ASRIVVRNGSIQIV
-291 AGNDVRINGRLHAKG
+291 AGNDAKINGRLRAKG
-306 GSVHID
+306 GSVHVD

-323 NISVSSRNGNGGTI
+323 NISVSSRNGNGGAI
-337 AVNAGQDIRVA
+337 AVNAGQDIKVA
-348 GYGVLSAKSIKGD
+348 GYGVLSAKSVRGD
-361 AGTVRVIAGRNLNVD
+361 AGTVRVVAGRNLNVE

-426 DISISSIATGAAG
+426 DIYVGSSATVGGAG
-439 SYSNAEVKGWVDAL
+439 TYTNTDVKGWVDAL
-453 GSNGTLLLCAG
+453 AAGGTLVLCAG
-464 SSSGNCNGTFTL
+464 SSSSNCNGTFTL
-476 ASDGVIDGRRTGG
+476 AADGVIDGRRTGG
-489 GGVSVAI
+489 GVVSVAI
-496 NAGTINISGTIDARL
+496 NAGTININGTIDTRL
-511 YAGALRNDLLSAS
+511 YAGALRTDLLSAS
-524 GTLSTGNSGSVTLTA
+524 GTLSTGSSGSVTLTA

-595 TLAGQTISAIANS
+595 TLAGRTISAIANS
-608 QASTVFSNSTL
+608 EASTVFSNSSL
-619 GMAQFVAGAFGGIL
+619 GMSQFVAGVFGGIL
-633 AGLSGGYVK
+633 AGVSGGYVK

-670 VTAQDPAVTASLG
+670 VTAQDPAITASLG
-683 ALQNAL
+683 ALQNAV
-689 AASVVVGVVN
+689 AASVVVGIVN

-718 VLASNQT
+718 VLASNRA

-759 GVVIG
+759 GVIIDK
-764 RVGNVTVAA
+764 VGSVTVAA

-800 DVTNNAVANLGA
+800 DVSNNAVANLGA
-812 SVPAGT
+812 SVPEAA
-818 GAGNI
+818 GAGAI

-840 TVGSNFIVTNVLSAI
+840 TVGSNFLVNSVFSAI
-855 GSMSTSVGSLFVPG
+855 GSMSTSVGPLFAPG

-912 APDAQGDMRASGPVP
+912 TPDAHGDMQASGPPP

-969 AASMAVNVIQVTQSS
+969 AASMAVNVVQVSQSS
-984 NAFIGSGVSVSGSH
+984 NAFIGSGASVSGSH

-1020 VVTSHIS
+1020 AVTSHIS
-1027 GSFGVVSNI
+1027 GSFGIVSNI

-1051 ISGAVNYFDVTTN
+1051 ISGAVNYFEVSTD
-1064 TTAWVASGATL
+1064 TTAWVGSGATL
-1075 TQTGSNSCVSAS
+1075 TQTGSSSCVSAS

-1098 LAGAPNPYAWTSDI
+1098 LAGAPQPYAWTSDI
-1112 QVTATTTN
+1112 QVVATTTT

-1162 GIGAGASVTAIGKLA
+1162 GIGAGAKVTAIGKLA
-1177 VTATTSDLIYA
+1177 VTANTSDLIYA

-1226 SSVAVNAEQDIS
+1226 AFVAVNAEQDIS

-1283 TANDSNMTR
+1283 TANDSNLTP

-1320 QSANNIPDPT
+1320 QSANNIPDPA
-1330 ETPDFLKTA
+1330 ETPEFLKTA
-1339 PPNADFLT
+1339 PANADFLT

-1375 SGPVNGGNVVAGAGS
+1375 SGPVNGGNVIAGAGS

-1420 VQALNNTIV
+1420 VQALNNTVI

-1443 GTDYNVALAG
+1443 GTNYTVAIAG
-1453 AVAVTTSNNMTTAKI
+1453 AVAVMTSNNMTTAKI
-1468 WQSSISAYQTTV
+1468 WQSTISANQTTV

-1500 SANSSVQAAASAS
+1500 SANSSIQAAASAS

-1557 LYAGLVSV
+1557 LYAGFVSV
-1565 PDPSKSVGV
+1565 PDPSNSVGV

-1595 LSNSKVDQTNSLT
+1595 LSNSKVDRTNSLT

-1643 PTIIAEITSIPSDS
+1643 PTIIAEVTAIPADS
-1657 SRATVTGGITVAG
+1657 SRTTVTGGITVAG

-1692 IASNGGLSTTGN
+1692 IASNGGLSAAGN

-1709 SGGVLQPSS
+1709 SGGVLQPSN

-1732 IGASNI
+1732 GGAANI

-1751 LALIDGASL
+1751 LALIDRTSL

-1785 GATGKVAGNGSISYN
+1785 GATGKVAGNGSIAYN

-1806 VAQIGHGITAGDPA
+1806 VAQIGHGIAAGDPA

-1831 SVTAQDD
+1831 SVTAQDS

-1881 ADNTL
+1881 ADNAL

-1900 SVVVSGSSTA
+1900 SVVVAGSSTA

-1922 VGNNNSPSAS
+1922 VGNNTSPSAS

-1946 GSPSGLTG
+1946 STPSGLTG

-1971 PPSVPSNGLAGA
+1971 PSVPSNGLAGA

-1989 VESTTVYSAIAD
+1989 MESTTVYSAIAD

-2007 STVTANNNALV
+2007 STVTANNNVLV
-2018 LAANA
+2018 LASNA

-2045 SVVVNTIGGT
+2045 SVVVNTIDGT

-2070 GNAATIDSGA
+2070 GAAATIDSGA

-2100 NDTTTIKGVAVISTS
+2100 NGTTTIKGVAVVSTS

-2141 NVMGGLTEAQMQTAS
+2141 NVMGGLTEAQIQTAS
-2156 INTHLAAGEDSAVRV
+2156 INTHLASGETSDVRV

-2191 GTSGTVALVINTMD
+2191 GNSGTVALVINTMD

-2215 DIGSSSAAA
+2215 DIGSNTAAA

-2239 EAIGGAGSGGGT
+2239 EAIGAAGSGGGT

-2257 LTNLFTSETTAWLDH
+2257 LTNLFSSETTAWLDH

-2298 VGSSAGIGA
+2298 IGSSAGIGA

-2347 TDTNSYVVVGAIGGT
+2347 TDTDSYVVVGAIGGT

-2370 GTFVANTVN
+2370 GTFIANTVN
-2379 AELDNTITTI
+2379 AELDNTNTTI

-2404 ETDSIVPVVGA
+2404 ETDSIAPVVGA

-2449 GQVNVSALSTRDV
+2449 GEVNVSALSTRDV

-2483 VIIGDGA
+2483 VTIGDGA
-2490 STDQMSVLNAGASNG
+2490 STDQMSVLNAGATSG
-2505 DSSSGT
+2505 DSGSGT

-2526 VAGGVDGISAQ
+2526 VAGGVDGVSAQ
-2537 ILNATVNAGAVS
+2537 TLNTTVNAGAVS

-2582 VEQQVTAK
+2582 VEQKVTAK

-2614 TAEADGIAGAGGF
+2614 AAESDGIAGAGGF
-2627 YVGLGAAV
+2627 YAGLGAAV
-2635 GQSHVDNTVL
+2635 GQSRVNNTVL

-2650 RTDGGTAGAATGSVS
+2650 RTNGGTAGAAAGSVS

-2671 STAVASGY
+2671 STLVASGY

-2685 GAVGLSLGIVDKS
+2685 GAVGLSLGFADKS
-2698 SSVTADVIPSTTVDN
+2698 SSVTADIVAATTVDN
-2713 VFAVMVMASAA
+2713 AFAVMVMASAA

-2738 ISGAGATAT
+2738 ISGSGATAT
-2747 ATDSETVVAN
+2747 ATDSETVVARI
-2757 VGAGSTITTTGTGV
+2757 GAGSTITTTGTGV
-2771 LVDATATPDVGAES
+2771 LVNATAAPDVGSEA
-2785 IGTAAGSVGIGSSVA
+2785 IGTAAGGVGIGASVA
-2800 TSKASVHVRSYVDDN
+2800 TSNASAEVTSYVDDN
-2815 TTINGGSLTVT
+2815 STINGGSLTIT
-2826 ASALVPITGHSTSGQ
+2826 ASALLPTSG
-2841 PIYGHSSYAKAV
+2841 HTAKAKAI
-2853 GSGGGLLMGLQATN
+2853 GSGAGLLMGLQATN
-2867 AEADNTS
+2867 VQATNTS
-2874 SISAHGG
+2874 HVSAYGG
-2881 KNLHLPSADV
+2881 QNLHLPSADV
-2891 TIAAENDTNQF
+2891 VIAAENDTNQL
-2902 AESLGVAGGYNAAGA
+2902 AEGTGVAGGYNAVGA
-2917 SLARTTS
+2917 TVALAS
-2924 TTTTHAWLDVGAVTA
+2924 SSGTTHAYLGLGAVTA
-2939 ASNLGVLSIT
+2939 ASNLGVLAIT

-2972 AVATTSMTST
+2972 AVATTSTTST
-2982 TDAILYGGTTDN
+2982 TDAILYGGDTDN
-2994 TLYFGGLGINAQHT
+2994 MLYFGGLGINAQHT
-3008 TTYAATGDA
+3008 TSYAANGDA
-3017 YQASALGAS
+3017 YQASAIGAS
-3026 GGVATNTVNSTVAA
+3026 GGIATNTVDSTVAA

-3066 GGGARSGSGGAA
+3066 SGGARSGSGGAA

-3083 VSETTVTQNVTTNIS
+3083 VSETTVTQNVTTNIG

-3126 TDNVSVEAGAL
+3126 TDNVSLVAGGL
-3137 FAGAGA
+3137 FAGGGA
-3143 HSTMDATANVAV
+3143 RSTIDATAHVAV

-3196 RTSATQNAHQ
+3196 RTNATQNAHQ

-3221 NIYAGQSGDGSY
+3221 DIYAGQSGDGSY

-3269 TLGTGARV
+3269 TLSTGSRV
-3277 LGANNIFLGST
+3277 LGANNIFLGSA

-3313 QNDGRTPITSGDAI
+3313 QNDGRTPITGGDAI

-3337 NQEIVT
+3337 NQEVIT
-3343 ISYGGVVTLSA
+3343 ISYGGVVTLSS

-3374 VMSYNHQA
+3374 VMSYNHQVV
-3382 IQYKILGAFNPKQD
+3382 QYKLLGTFNPKQD
-3396 AYNQIADMSGLT
+3396 AYNQIAGMSGLT
-3408 ASQVSAAVAAGQP
+3408 ALQVSAAIAAGQP

-3438 TLIQQMPYLAD
+3438 TLIQQMPYLTD
-3449 QTGAAYAFGDILA
+3449 QSGAAYAFGDILA
-3462 SAGNVSILAD
+3462 SAGNVSILAN

-3477 AAVSARNAPLISFD
+3477 AAVAARNAPLISFD

-3497 LFTSALTLSGV
+3497 LFTSALALSGV
-3508 TGGRVDFTGAGRE
+3508 TGGRVDFTGDGRE

-3533 TLTPTIQLAASYNA
+3533 SWTPTIQLMASYNA

-3633 EYRPT
+3633 NLEYRPT

-3646 AATYLGMHGQGDGR
+3646 AATYLGMYGQGDGR
-3660 LAIGGNWGMFPYY
+3660 IAIGGNGTMFPYY

-3686 TVTDFGGSA
+3686 TVTDFGNNA

-3704 AAYYDGAHNSSP
+3704 AAFYDGAHNNSP

-3732 SSGGSAAPWV
+3732 SSGGSAASWV
-3742 RGQYENQA
+3742 RNQYLNQA
-3750 YSADSGPLNYANGGN
+3750 YSGDSGPFNYANGGN
-3765 FFQVV
+3765 FFQTV
-3770 QIQNQVV
+3770 QIQSQVV

-3782 DSTSPPSQAGNPT
+3782 DSAPNASNPT
-3795 IYAGKALILSASA
+3795 IQAGKALILSASA
-3808 ININGT
+3808 ININGR
-3814 IEVGQSSNYSVSIGD
+3814 IEVGQSSNYSVNIGD
-3829 TAKALIQDIKDHADK
+3829 DAKALIKDIKDHADK
-3844 LAQAQRAAAAGQY
+3844 LAKAQSAAAAGQY

-3862 AVTVVNGTDIKVTA
+3862 VVTVVNGTDVKVTA

-3886 LDPVVQGVGGYV
+3886 LDPVVQGAGGYV

-3910 GDPMGNIIVHGGAG
+3910 GDPMGNIVVHGGAG

-3946 AASVVEFVDHAK
+3946 AASVVEFVDHAR

-3981 SGVNIGSYVGLTPTY
+3981 SGVNVGSYIGLTPTY

-4015 TASLSRASTSDM
+4015 TASLSRAPTSDM

-4033 FDNISSANSAIYPY
+4033 FDNIVSANSAIYPY
-4047 ARSAPQVVNGTQT
+4047 ARSAPRVVNGTQT

-4075 YQINTTKDM
+4075 YQINTTADK

-4094 FRERFEHV
+4094 FRERFEHL
-4102 TLTMNNSVK
+4102 TLTMTNSVK

-4128 AVTSNASVIVN
+4128 AVNSNASVIVN

-4172 VTLNGEGGV
+4172 VALNGEGGV
-4181 GSLDKPLAI
+4181 GTLDKPLPV
-4190 ATYGGTFTA
+4190 ATYGGAFSA
-4199 MSTDHDIAVSAA
+4199 SSIDHDIAVAA
-4211 GNLNIT
+4211 VGNLTLT
-4217 QVKANPAVAG
+4217 QVKANPAAAG
-4227 NPSQGNIF
+4227 NPSQGDIF
-4235 ISATGDI
+4235 ISASGDI
-4242 SAASSYN
+4242 NAASSYN
-4249 ANSPIIVGKSIT
+4249 AGNPIIVGKSIT

-4273 IVSGQA
+4273 IVDGHA
-4279 APTNINPIVIQATAT
+4279 APTNINPIVIRATAT

-4299 TYDGGVLNS
+4299 TYDGGILNS
-4308 KSATGTYLLQSN
+4308 KSATGTYLLQSS

-4334 FLGAANGSLL
+4334 FLGAATGSLL

-4353 TAQTTYLQNVWT
+4353 TAQTAYLQNVWA
-4365 QLNLLGNGGT
+4365 QLNLLGTGGT
-4375 PGSVVAYQSL
+4375 PGSVVAYQAL

-4395 LRNLAFYDGANYSA
+4395 LRNLAFYDGTNYSA

-4418 TTIASQLAVSLHVP
+4418 ASIKNQLAASLNVP

-4448 SGVIKAQMAAKLGV
+4448 SDAIKAQIAARLNV
-4462 AVTAITDAQLA
+4462 AVTTITDAQLA
-4473 TEVANRDL
+4473 AEVANRDL
-4481 GRKVI
+4481 GRKMI
-4486 ATQLAAKAGVDVSTI
+4486 AAQLAAKAGVDVSTI
-4501 TDSQIELEA
+4501 TDNQVELEA

-4520 LGIKAV
+4520 LGIKTV
-4526 ADFPASLPGSD
+4526 ADFPASLPGAD
-4537 AGAAPVSLATL
+4537 AGAPPVSLTTL

-4570 LATGSYDSTFRFV
+4570 LATGNYDSTFRFV
-4583 LPQTSA
+4583 LPQASA

-4633 QMVMLYAP
+4633 QQVMLYAP

-4683 VGDVAGSNGAIKQ
+4683 VGDVAGSNGTIKQ

-4769 GGVSNQVA
+4769 GGVPNQVA

-4782 ANLTLIADTGSI
+4782 ANLTLIADAGSI
-4794 GQATNGDPAL
+4794 GQASNQDPAS
-4804 NPNALLLALTGAN
+4804 NPNALLLALTGAT
-4817 SQLDQVKAAQGIY
+4817 SQLDQAKATQGIY

-4860 IYAESQFTDRST
+4860 IYAESQFTDRSV

-4883 AGGSVSFNQG
+4883 AGGGVSFNQG

-4906 TGLAANAM
+4906 TGLAADAM

-4919 NASMTIGRTADYGT
+4919 NASMTIGRAGDYGT
-4933 LVAGDAL
+4933 LVVGGAL
-4940 TLDTAG
+4940 TLDTVG

-4961 FLANGTVTFLT
+4961 LLANGTVMFST
-4972 GTSAV
+4972 GTSAA

-4985 AGVTLVAATLSMG
+4985 ASVTLAAAMLSMG

-5005 AGAILV
+5005 AGAIIV

-5028 ATAGNAISV
+5028 ASAGNAISV
-5037 TAGGLT
+5037 TTGGLT
-5043 SLGAILSNGDGRDNL
+5043 SLGAIFSNGDGRDNVSL
-5058 LVTGT
+5058 SGT
-5063 NAAVALEGSGNVGS
+5063 NAAVLLRASGDIGTE
-5077 DTDRLVLDVA
+5077 TDRLVLNAA
-5087 TASIESMRGDVFL
+5087 TAAIDSMRGDVFL
-5100 SSARTLHITSGTA
+5100 SSGRTLHATSGTA
-5113 ALGGFSLIGIATLTL
+5113 TLGAFSLIGVATLTL
-5128 DTLNAGTSIDVR
+5128 DTLNAGMGIDVR
-5140 SSGGA
+5140 STGGA
-5145 VNLGTVISGGSQT
+5145 VNLGTVMSGGSQT
-5158 IRAASDVN
+5158 IRAAGDIIFASLTAGGTGSDVGN
-5166 FAGLTANGIG
+5166 I
-5176 GDIGDVTVT
+5176 DVT
-5185 ADSGAI
+5185 ADTGAI
-5191 QGGAVSAHGSAT
+5191 QGGTVSAHGSAS
-5203 LTAATDNKGASA
+5203 LAAATDNKGFGVE
-5215 AATTGLLVLSGGVI
+5215 ATTGSLTMSGHVI
-5229 DWGTLNAGT
+5229 DWGTLHVGT
-5238 SIGAHATGAVT
+5238 LIDARATGAVT
-5249 LATVTSGT
+5249 FTTVTSGR
-5257 SIDMRST
+5257 SIDMRSS
-5264 GGTVNLGTVISGGSQ
+5264 GSAVNLGTVTSGGSQ

-5286 VSFTALTTNGT
+5286 VMFTRLTATGIAGDAGNIDVTADTGAVRGTTIEANGSAALTAATANNGT
-5297 SSDVGDVTVTADSGA
+5297 S
-5312 IQGGVVSAHG
+5312 
-5322 SAVLAAATDN
+5322 AT
-5332 KGTSAAATT
+5332 ATT
-5341 GLLAMSG
+5341 GSLAVSG
-5348 GAVDWNILDA
+5348 GAVDWGSLDA
-5358 GTSMDVRSTGGAVNL
+5358 GTLMEVRATNGAVNLGTATSGGSQTISAAGDVTFASLTTSGIIGDVGNIGVTAAGGAIQGGTIVANGSASLTAATSNTGANAAATTGSLILAGASLIDWNIVNADTTMDVRSTGGAVNL
-5373 GTAASSGS
+5373 GTA
-5381 QVIRAATDVTFTSLT
+5381 
-5396 THGTIGDVGN
+5396 
-5406 IGVTAT
+5406 
-5412 NGAIQGG
+5412 
-5419 TVAANGSATLTG
+5419 
-5431 AASNKGTSAV
+5431 
-5441 ATTGSLTLAGAGL
+5441 
-5454 IDWSTLN
+5454 
-5461 ADTAIDVRSTAGAL
+5461 
-5475 NLGTAISGG
+5475 ISGG
-5484 SMTLMAATSNKGT
+5484 SMTLTAATTNKGT
-5497 KAAAI
+5497 KA
-5502 AGSLAMSGGVIDWD
+5502 V
-5516 TLGTGTS
+5516 
-5523 LDAHA
+5523 
-5528 TGAINL
+5528 
-5534 ATIASG
+5534 
-5540 TNTNVQ
+5540 
-5546 STAGAVSLGTAIS
+5546 AV
-5559 GGSQTIR
+5559 
-5566 AASDVAFSQLKASG
+5566 
-5580 ISGDV
+5580 
-5585 GDIGV
+5585 
-5590 TADNGAIRGD
+5590 
-5600 TVVAHGSANLSSATD
+5600 
-5615 NRGSIATA
+5615 
-5623 TTGSIAMSGGLIDW
+5623 TGS
-5637 TTLNAGTNIDAR
+5637 
-5649 AIGAVNLGTTTSGTT
+5649 
-5664 TEVGSSGGAVT
+5664 
-5675 LWTVTSGG
+5675 
-5683 SQTIRAASD
+5683 
-5692 VSFAA
+5692 
-5697 LKTNGISGDVGD
+5697 
-5709 VTVTADGGAIQGG
+5709 
-5722 TVVANGS
+5722 
-5729 ATLTAAADNKGTSAV
+5729 
-5744 ATTGLLAMS
+5744 LAMS

-5758 WGTLSAGMS
+5758 WGTL
-5767 MNVRSTNGALNL
+5767 
-5779 GAATSGGSMALTAAT
+5779 
-5794 TNKGATATA
+5794 
-5803 TAGSLTIAGD
+5803 I
-5813 VIDWGVLNAG
+5813 AG

-5829 ATGVVHVGTA
+5829 ATGAIGLATITSGLTTDVQSTGDAVNLGTA
-5839 TSGTSIQMRSTNGAV
+5839 TSGGSQMIRAASDVTFGQLKATGTSGDIGNIGVVADSGAIHGDTVVAHGSVNLSAHADNRGTFTTAATGALAMSGDVIDWRALNAGTSIEVRATGAV
-5854 NLGAVTSGG
+5854 NLATTMSGTTTSLRSTDGAVVLGAATSGG

-5869 MSDVN
+5869 ANDVSFTTLKTNGVSDDV
-5874 FARLT
+5874 
-5879 AHGIS
+5879 
-5884 GDAGNIAV
+5884 GDVSV

-5898 IRGDTIVVNGSAAL
+5898 IQGDTVAANGSATLTAATRNKG
-5912 TSATSNKGNSAT
+5912 TSATT
-5924 TTGGSLILASTGLI
+5924 VTGSLMLASAGLL
-5938 DWGMLKAGTSLD
+5938 DWGRLNAATSMD
-5950 VEAVGAVNLGT
+5950 VRANGAVDLTT
-5961 AISDATMDLRSVQ
+5961 ATSGATMKIRSSG
-5974 GALALG
+5974 GAVSLG
-5980 TATSGGSQTIH
+5980 AATSGGSQEIR
-5991 AANDVVFGQ
+5991 AASDVVFTNLAANGT
-6000 LKAAGT
+6000 AAGDV
-6006 GGNAG
+6006 G
-6011 NINVTADAG
+6011 NITVTADAG
-6020 AILGDTV
+6020 AIQGNTV
-6027 VANGSAALTSATSNK
+6027 VANGSAALMAATNNKGSSAT
-6042 GNGAT
+6042 A
-6047 TTTGSLILASAGL
+6047 TTGSLMLASVG
-6060 VDWGVLTAATSIDV
+6060 VTDWGALNAGTSIDAYATGAINLATTASGTTTNLRSSGGAV
-6074 HAAGVVN
+6074 A
-6081 LGAAISGTTMDLRS
+6081 LGAAT
-6095 VYGGLALGSTAS
+6095 S
-6107 GGSQTVQAA
+6107 GGSQTIRAA
-6116 TDVTFTELT
+6116 NDVSFTVLKT
-6125 THGIAG
+6125 NGISGDAG
-6131 DVGDMTVT
+6131 NVTVT
-6139 AESGTIRGGNA
+6139 ADDGAIRGG
-6150 VAHGSAA
+6150 VVTTHGSAA
-6157 LTAAI
+6157 LTAATD
-6162 NNVGDTLTATTG
+6162 NTGDTLTATTG
-6174 DISLRAGGL
+6174 DISLHAGGL
-6183 IDWKTVNAG
+6183 IDWNVIKADRAISAG
-6192 RAVSAQSTGGS
+6192 STGGS
-6203 IRFGTVASG
+6203 VRFETAVSG
-6212 GNQVLQA
+6212 GSQTLQA
-6219 YNDIVF
+6219 YNDVVF
-6225 GRLEATGTASDP
+6225 GHLEAGDAASDSVR
-6237 ANIDLRAINGQV
+6237 IDLRAINGQV
-6249 QGGDILTR
+6249 RGGDILTR
-6257 GNVSLAGNTDL
+6257 GDVSLAGKTDL
-6268 TLATLQGAAVYLTAP
+6268 TLETLQGGSVVLTAP
-6283 RSISV
+6283 HDISV
-6288 SELNVFR
+6288 AELNVFR

-6301 DTINGAAKQLPS
+6301 DTIHGAVMQIPS

-6319 HVTVT
+6319 HVALT

-6332 SVNLSLNAPVVA
+6332 TANLSLVSPAVI

-6353 TLTVH
+6353 TLVVR
-6358 SPRLI
+6358 SPQLR
-6363 IVDGYVPGQM
+6363 IVEGYVPGQM
-6373 TLNVPAGQILLNN
+6373 MLSMLAGQILMNN

-6398 LYQPGGLFSMSQIGN
+6398 LYQPDGFFSMSQIGQI
-6413 ANLTNTY
+6413 NLSNTY
-6420 VVWYDATAS
+6420 VVWYDTTIS
-6429 SIITNY
+6429 SVITNY
-6435 SGGNFGGTSF
+6435 DGGNFGGTSF
-6445 VRNVVEDMQ
+6445 VRNSVEDMRNP
-6454 SFGAF
+6454 GTF
-6459 DPIDEKK
+6459 DPGDEKK
-6466 SGLAPFYLLGQQALG
+6466 SGLATFYLLGQQALG
-6481 FRDHLAVP
+6481 FRDHP
-6489 VEVLGHGPAINL
+6489 VMPIEVLGHGPAINL
-6501 KGLFDNKRPA
+6501 KGLFDGRRPTKKR
-6511 KKKRQQARV
+6511 RQQARV
-6520 TGARGHHGDVRFA
+6520 TGARGHHADARFA
-6533 LGLR
+6533 LGVR

>member
-1 MRLKLPDRGSKGD
+1 M
-14 LDKADLGKQSPG
+14 
-26 RSRLAVGPR
+26 AVGPK

-73 AFAQSVPV
+73 AFAQSVPAGV
-81 GAARI
+81 ANI
-86 VPDGRTATTVTT
+86 VPDGRTATAVTT
-98 SGAVSTVTTG
+98 NGAVSTVTTN
-108 TVSGPNAFNSFSQ
+108 TVSGPNAFNSFSR
-121 FQVGRGATGNLV
+121 FQVGRGATGNLI

-248 NVSVGPRD
+248 NVSVGARD
-256 AANRDHAAAFASTV
+256 AANRNHAAAFASTV
-270 NSKGLQS
+270 NSKGLRS
-277 ASKIVVRNGSIQIV
+277 GSKIVVRNGSIQIV
-291 AGNDVRINGRLHAKG
+291 AGNDARINGRLRAKG
-306 GSVHID
+306 GSVHVD

-323 NISVSSRNGNGGTI
+323 NISVSSRDGHGGTI
-337 AVNAGQDIRVA
+337 AVNAGQDIKVA
-348 GYGVLSAKSIKGD
+348 GYGVLSAKSVKAD
-361 AGTVRVIAGRNLNVD
+361 AGTVRVVAGRNLSVD

-411 GAPNGSAGYFLIDPP
+411 GAPNGRAGYFLIDPP
-426 DISISSIATGAAG
+426 DISISSTATGAAG

-453 GSNGTLLLCAG
+453 GSNGTLVLCAG

-489 GGVSVAI
+489 VVGVAI
-496 NAGTINISGTIDARL
+496 DAGTININGTIDTRL

-524 GTLSTGNSGSVTLTA
+524 GALSTGSSGSVTLTA

-559 AGATSYAGGAI
+559 AGATSYTGGAI
-570 TLAATA
+570 ALTATA

-589 SISIEG
+589 AITIEG
-595 TLAGQTISAIANS
+595 TLAGRTISAIANS
-608 QASTVFSNSTL
+608 EASTVFSNSTL
-619 GMAQFVAGAFGGIL
+619 GMSQFVAGAFGGIL
-633 AGLSGGYVK
+633 AGISGGYVK

-660 GAVTLSSIGS
+660 GAVMLSSIGS
-670 VTAQDPAVTASLG
+670 VTAQDPAVTASLA
-683 ALQNAL
+683 ALQNAV

-718 VLASNQT
+718 VLASNQA
-725 DLSVKSV
+725 DLSAKSV

-759 GVVIG
+759 GVVIEK
-764 RVGNVTVAA
+764 VGNVTVAA

-800 DVTNNAVANLGA
+800 DVTNHAVANLGA
-812 SVPAGT
+812 SVPAAA
-818 GAGNI
+818 GAGTV

-855 GSMSTSVGSLFVPG
+855 GSMSTSVGSLFAPG

-912 APDAQGDMRASGPVP
+912 APDTQGDMRASGAAPAV
-927 TIVGSGNVSVIS
+927 VGSGNVSVIS

-969 AASMAVNVIQVTQSS
+969 AASMAVNVVQVTQSS
-984 NAFIGSGVSVSGSH
+984 DAFVGSGASVSGSH

-1008 ITITWLNWDSFS
+1008 ITITWLDWDSFS
-1020 VVTSHIS
+1020 AVTSHIS

-1075 TQTGSNSCVSAS
+1075 TQTGSSSCVSAS

-1098 LAGAPNPYAWTSDI
+1098 LAGAPDPYAWTKDI
-1112 QVTATTTN
+1112 QVAATTTN

-1162 GIGAGASVTAIGKLA
+1162 GIGADATVTSIGKLA
-1177 VTATTSDLIYA
+1177 VTAKTSDLIYA

-1226 SSVAVNAEQDIS
+1226 SFVAVNAEQDIS

-1263 SLNTRAFVGDNS
+1263 SLNTKAFVGDNS
-1275 TELSVTGA
+1275 MELAVTGA

-1320 QSANNIPDPT
+1320 QSANNVPDPT
-1330 ETPDFLKTA
+1330 ETPEFIKTA
-1339 PPNADFLT
+1339 PPNADYLT

-1352 FVDAGIALLLNT
+1352 FVDAGIALLLKT
-1364 TVAINNLTDKV
+1364 TVAINNLTDDV

-1411 TPGGNNHVT
+1411 APGGNNHVT

-1453 AVAVTTSNNMTTAKI
+1453 AVAVTTSNNLTTAKI
-1468 WQSSISAYQTTV
+1468 WQSTISANQTTV

-1513 VAQVTDGVQANIDSS
+1513 VAQITDGVQANIDSS
-1528 TITSNA
+1528 MITSNA
-1534 NYSPGNIG
+1534 SYSSGDIG

-1557 LYAGLVSV
+1557 LYAGFVSV

-1619 GAAVAGGGISA
+1619 GAAVAGGGIGA

-1677 GGSLAALDTLIANAQ
+1677 GGSLVALDTLIANAQ

-1732 IGASNI
+1732 IGAANI

-1785 GATGKVAGNGSISYN
+1785 GATGKVAGNGSIAYN

-1806 VAQIGHGITAGDPA
+1806 VAQIGHGITVGDPA

-1831 SVTAQDD
+1831 SVTAQDN

-1886 SNNSPLIAGNLGAG
+1886 SNNSSLIAGNLGAG

-1989 VESTTVYSAIAD
+1989 MESTTVYSAIAD

-2045 SVVVNTIGGT
+2045 SVVVNTVGGT

-2100 NDTTTIKGVAVISTS
+2100 NDTTTIKGVAAISTS
-2115 QQSANTVAVVL
+2115 QQSANTVAVVA

-2141 NVMGGLTEAQMQTAS
+2141 NVMGGLTEAQIQTAS

-2272 GTTYASSLAVRADGK
+2272 GTTYADSLAVRADGK

-2298 VGSSAGIGA
+2298 IGSSAGIGA

-2389 TTATPADGTVTVAAQ
+2389 TTSTPTDGTVTVAAQ
-2404 ETDSIVPVVGA
+2404 ETDSIAPVVGA

-2462 NPITLVAS
+2462 NPITLVAG

-2483 VIIGDGA
+2483 VIIGDRA
-2490 STDQMSVLNAGASNG
+2490 NSDQMSVLNAGATSSDSN
-2505 DSSSGT
+2505 SGT

-2526 VAGGVDGISAQ
+2526 VDGGVDGISAQ
-2537 ILNATVNAGAVS
+2537 ILNATVNAGAIG

-2556 AVRNIAGAL
+2556 AVRNIAGAV

-2650 RTDGGTAGAATGSVS
+2650 RIDGGTVGAATGSVS

-2685 GAVGLSLGIVDKS
+2685 GAIGLSLGIVDKS
-2698 SSVTADVIPSTTVDN
+2698 SSVTADVVPSTTVDN

-2771 LVDATATPDVGAES
+2771 LVNATATPDVGAES

-2800 TSKASVHVRSYVDDN
+2800 TSKASVRVSSYVDDN
-2815 TTINGGSLTVT
+2815 TIINGGSLTVT
-2826 ASALVPITGHSTSGQ
+2826 ASALVPITGHSTSGE
-2841 PIYGHSSYAKAV
+2841 PIYGHSTYAKAV
-2853 GSGGGLLMGLQATN
+2853 GSGGGLLMGLQATD

-2874 SISAHGG
+2874 SVRAYGG
-2881 KNLHLPSADV
+2881 KNLHLPTADV
-2891 TIAAENDTNQF
+2891 TIAAENDTNQY

-2917 SLARTTS
+2917 SLAQTS
-2924 TTTTHAWLDVGAVTA
+2924 STATTHAWLDVGAVTA
-2939 ASNLGVLSIT
+2939 VSNLGVLSIT

-2972 AVATTSMTST
+2972 AVATTSTTST
-2982 TDAILYGGTTDN
+2982 TDAVLDGGDTDN

-3008 TTYAATGDA
+3008 ATYAANGDA
-3017 YQASALGAS
+3017 FQASAIGAS
-3026 GGVATNTVNSTVAA
+3026 GGVASNTVDSTVAA
-3040 TVGTHLIINSA
+3040 TVGTHLIVNSA

-3066 GGGARSGSGGAA
+3066 SGGARSGSGGAA

-3083 VSETTVTQNVTTNIS
+3083 VSETTVTQNVTTNIG

-3117 IEAYNFLNT
+3117 IEAYNFLDT
-3126 TDNVSVEAGAL
+3126 TDSVSLVAGGL
-3137 FAGAGA
+3137 FAGGGA
-3143 HSTMDATANVAV
+3143 RSTMDATANVTV

-3168 IAIGTAALMTASNNA
+3168 IAIGTAARMTASSNA

-3196 RTSATQNAHQ
+3196 RTNATQNAHQ

-3221 NIYAGQSGDGSY
+3221 NVYAGQSGDNSY

-3242 TVVYNYTAVPISAEY
+3242 TVVYNYTAIPISAEY

-3269 TLGTGARV
+3269 TLDTGSRV

-3337 NQEIVT
+3337 NQEIIT
-3343 ISYGGVVTLSA
+3343 ISYGGTVTLSS

-3367 ENDHFSS
+3367 ESDHFSS

-3382 IQYKILGAFNPKQD
+3382 VQYKLLGVFNPKQD
-3396 AYNQIADMSGLT
+3396 AYNQIADMSGQT
-3408 ASQVSAAVAAGQP
+3408 ASQVSAAIAAGQP

-3428 AAGTKQRMIN
+3428 AAGTKQRMID

-3449 QTGAAYAFGDILA
+3449 QAGAAYAFGDILA
-3462 SAGNVSILAD
+3462 SAGNVSILAS

-3477 AAVSARNAPLISFD
+3477 AAVTARNAPLISFD

-3497 LFTSALTLSGV
+3497 LFTSALALSGV
-3508 TGGRVDFTGAGRE
+3508 TGGRVDFTGDGRE

-3533 TLTPTIQLAASYNA
+3533 SWTPTIQLMASYNA

-3615 ANSIYNSN
+3615 ANSVYNTN

-3633 EYRPT
+3633 NLEYRPT

-3646 AATYLGMHGQGDGR
+3646 AATYLGMYGQGDGR
-3660 LAIGGNWGMFPYY
+3660 LAIGGNGGMFPYY
-3673 YYTNQQGYTGTAS
+3673 YYTNQQGYSGTAS

-3704 AAYYDGAHNSSP
+3704 AAFYDGAHNNSP

-3732 SSGGSAAPWV
+3732 SSGGTAASWV
-3742 RGQYENQA
+3742 RNQYLNQA
-3750 YSADSGPLNYANGGN
+3750 YSGDSGPFNYANGGN

-3777 NGVHA
+3777 NGVHL
-3782 DSTSPPSQAGNPT
+3782 DSAPNASNPT

-3808 ININGT
+3808 ININGR
-3814 IEVGQSSNYSVSIGD
+3814 IEVGQSSNYSVDIGD
-3829 TAKALIQDIKDHADK
+3829 TAKAIIQDIKDHADK
-3844 LAQAQRAAAAGQY
+3844 LAQAQSAAAAGRY

-3862 AVTVVNGTDIKVTA
+3862 AVTVVNGTDVKVMA

-3886 LDPVVQGVGGYV
+3886 LDPVVQGTGGYV

-3910 GDPMGNIIVHGGAG
+3910 GGPMGNIIVHGGAG

-3946 AASVVEFVDHAK
+3946 AASVVEFVDHAR

-3981 SGVNIGSYVGLTPTY
+3981 SGVNVGSYIGLTPTY

-4075 YQINTTKDM
+4075 YQINTTADK

-4102 TLTMNNSVK
+4102 TLTMTNSVK
-4111 ANFPIGISF
+4111 ANFPIDISF

-4181 GSLDKPLAI
+4181 GSLDKPLPI
-4190 ATYGGTFTA
+4190 ATYGGTFSA
-4199 MSTDHDIAVSAA
+4199 SSVDHDIAVAA
-4211 GNLNIT
+4211 VGNLTLT

-4227 NPSQGNIF
+4227 NPSQGNIL

-4242 SAASSYN
+4242 NAASSYN
-4249 ANSPIIVGKSIT
+4249 ASSPTIVGKSIT

-4267 IGAVSG
+4267 IGAVSA
-4273 IVSGQA
+4273 VSNGQA
-4279 APTNINPIVIQATAT
+4279 VLNNINPIVIQASAT
-4294 RLSDG
+4294 RLADG
-4299 TYDGGVLNS
+4299 TYDGGILNS
-4308 KSATGTYLLQSN
+4308 ASSSGTYLMQAT
-4320 GDLRVGFV
+4320 GDLRIGLVT
-4328 SSDGPV
+4328 SNGPV
-4334 FLGAANGSLL
+4334 FLSAATGSIL
-4344 NGLATPGLT
+4344 NGLTTQGLT
-4353 TAQTTYLQNVWT
+4353 TAQTTYLQNVWS
-4365 QLNLLGNGGT
+4365 QLNLLGSGGGT
-4375 PGSVVAYQSL
+4375 PGSVAAYQVV

-4395 LRNLAFYDGANYSA
+4395 LRNLAFYDGTNYSA
-4409 TTAATTLDP
+4409 TTAVTTLDP
-4418 TTIASQLAVSLHVP
+4418 ATIASQIAARLNVP

-4437 DQQVQAEIAAR
+4437 DQQIQAEIAVR
-4448 SGVIKAQMAAKLGV
+4448 SDAIKAQMAAKLGV
-4462 AVTAITDAQLA
+4462 AVTAITDAQFKA
-4473 TEVANRDL
+4473 EVANRDL
-4481 GRKVI
+4481 GRSVI
-4486 ATQLAAKAGVDVSTI
+4486 AAQLAAKTGANVSSI
-4501 TDSQIELEA
+4501 TDDQVLLEA
-4510 ATRFLKAQYL
+4510 STRFLKAQYL
-4520 LGIKAV
+4520 LGIRAV
-4526 ADFPASLPGSD
+4526 ADFPTSLPGSD
-4537 AGAAPVSLATL
+4537 ANASPVSLATL

-4557 QYQVDQTQALHDV
+4557 LYQVDQTQALHDV
-4570 LATGSYDSTFRFV
+4570 LATNSYDSTFRFV

-4620 ATPISLMDRNVRG
+4620 ATPVSLMELNVRG
-4633 QMVMLYAP
+4633 QQVMLYAP
-4641 NGTIGSLAAPEQFT
+4641 HGTIGSLATPEVFT

-4683 VGDVAGSNGAIKQ
+4683 VGDVAGSNGTIKQ

-4725 GSKTNLLLGGIP
+4725 GSRTNLLLGGIP

-4769 GGVSNQVA
+4769 GGIPNQVA

-4782 ANLTLIADTGSI
+4782 ANLTLIADAGSI
-4794 GQATNGDPAL
+4794 GQASNQDPAS

-4817 SQLDQVKAAQGIY
+4817 SQLDQVKATQGIY

-4860 IYAESQFTDRST
+4860 IYAESQFTDRSV

-4878 SLDLR
+4878 SLDVR

-4893 NFQPLQVKITGAI
+4893 NYQPLQVKITGAI
-4906 TGLAANAM
+4906 TGLAADAM
-4914 TLLSP
+4914 TLFSP
-4919 NASMTIGRTADYGT
+4919 NASMTIGRAGDYGT
-4933 LVAGDAL
+4933 LVAGGAL
-4940 TLDTAG
+4940 TLDTVG

-4961 FLANGTVTFLT
+4961 LLANGTVMFSA
-4972 GTSAV
+4972 GTSTA
-4977 PITASSTT
+4977 PIVASSST
-4985 AGVTLVAATLSMG
+4985 AGVTLAAAALSMG
-4998 AFTDINA
+4998 AFTDIDA
-5005 AGAILV
+5005 AGAIV
-5011 TTTGDATLGRL
+5011 IATTGDATLGRL

-5028 ATAGNAISV
+5028 ASAGNAISV

-5043 SLGAILSNGDGRDNL
+5043 SLGAVLSNGDGRANL
-5058 LVTGT
+5058 SVTGA
-5063 NAAVALEGSGNVGS
+5063 NAAVWLAASGDIGSE
-5077 DTDRLVLDVA
+5077 TDRLILA
-5087 TASIESMRGDVFL
+5087 TAMASIQSMRGDVFL
-5100 SSARTLHITSGTA
+5100 SSLGTLHVASGTA
-5113 ALGGFSLIGIATLTL
+5113 TLGAFSLIGTAVLTL
-5128 DTLNAGTSIDVR
+5128 DTVNAGTRIDVR
-5140 SSGGA
+5140 SAGGA
-5145 VNLGTVISGGSQT
+5145 VALGIATSGGSQT
-5158 IRAASDVN
+5158 IRAASDVTFTSLTALGIAGDAGN
-5166 FAGLTANGIG
+5166 IGVTADTGAIQGGTVLANGFATLTAATSNKGISATATTGSLTMASSLIDWGVLSAGTSIEVSAAGEINLTTTTSGATTNIRSIGGAVALGTATSGGSQTIRAASDLTFASLTANGVVGDVGNIEVTADAGAIQGGTVAANGSVTLTAATDNKGAGATATTGSLMLASIGAIDWGALNAGTSIDALATGAVNLTTMTSGTTTDLRSTGGAINLGTATSGGSQTIRAASDVLFGQLTANGIS

-5191 QGGAVSAHGSAT
+5191 QGGAVAANGSVT
-5203 LTAATDNKGASA
+5203 LTATTDNKGASA
-5215 AATTGLLVLSGGVI
+5215 AATMGSLTMAGSLI
-5229 DWGTLNAGT
+5229 DWGALNAGT
-5238 SIGAHATGAVT
+5238 SIGVHAVGGVNLTTTTSGTTTEVRSTGGAVALGTATSGGSQMIWAATDVTFARLAANGITGDVGNISATADAGAIHGDTVAANGSATLTAGTSSKGIGATATTGSLTLASGGPIDWHTLTAGTSIEAGATGAVN
-5249 LATVTSGT
+5249 LATTNSGT
-5257 SIDMRST
+5257 TTNISST
-5264 GGTVNLGTVISGGSQ
+5264 GAAVNLGTTTSGGSQ
-5279 TVRAASD
+5279 TIRAASD
-5286 VSFTALTTNGT
+5286 VIFDQLTAKGI
-5297 SSDVGDVTVTADSGA
+5297 SGDIGDVTVIADSGA
-5312 IQGGVVSAHG
+5312 IQGDTVAANGSGTLTAAAGNKGTSATATTGSLTIAGSLIDWGILNAGTSIDARATGAVKFARAISGTTMNVRSTGNAVALDTATSGGSQTIRAANDVIFGQLTANGVSGDVGNISVTADNGAIQGRTVAANG
-5322 SAVLAAATDN
+5322 SVTLAAATDN
-5332 KGTSAAATT
+5332 KGTRATATT
-5341 GLLAMSG
+5341 GSLMVASAG
-5348 GAVDWNILDA
+5348 VIDWGALNA
-5358 GTSMDVRSTGGAVNL
+5358 GTSIDVLATGAVNLTATTSGTTTNISSTGGAVTL
-5373 GTAASSGS
+5373 GTTTSGGS
-5381 QVIRAATDVTFTSLT
+5381 QMIRAANDVTFGQLT
-5396 THGTIGDVGN
+5396 VNGISSDTGAVT
-5406 IGVTAT
+5406 VTADS
-5412 NGAIQGG
+5412 GAIQGG
-5419 TVAANGSATLTG
+5419 TVAANGSATLT
-5431 AASNKGTSAV
+5431 
-5441 ATTGSLTLAGAGL
+5441 
-5454 IDWSTLN
+5454 
-5461 ADTAIDVRSTAGAL
+5461 
-5475 NLGTAISGG
+5475 
-5484 SMTLMAATSNKGT
+5484 AATSNKGIHAT
-5497 KAAAI
+5497 SAT
-5502 AGSLAMSGGVIDWD
+5502 GSMILASASVIDWNTLNAGTSIEAAATGGVNLTTTTSGTTTEVRSTGGAV
-5516 TLGTGTS
+5516 TLGTTTSGGSQTIWAATDVAFAGLTANGIAGDVGNISVTADTGAVQGGVVAAHGSAALTAATNNKGNGATATVGSLTLASAGPIGWSALNAGTQI
-5523 LDAHA
+5523 DVRA
-5528 TGAINL
+5528 TGPVNL
-5534 ATIASG
+5534 ATITSG
-5540 TNTNVQ
+5540 TTTEVR
-5546 STAGAVSLGTAIS
+5546 STGGAVDLGTTIS

-5566 AASDVAFSQLKASG
+5566 AASDVNFAALKANG
-5580 ISGDV
+5580 AGGDP
-5585 GDIGV
+5585 GDMTV
-5590 TADNGAIRGD
+5590 TADNGAIQGGV
-5600 TVVAHGSANLSSATD
+5600 VVAH
-5615 NRGSIATA
+5615 
-5623 TTGSIAMSGGLIDW
+5623 
-5637 TTLNAGTNIDAR
+5637 
-5649 AIGAVNLGTTTSGTT
+5649 
-5664 TEVGSSGGAVT
+5664 
-5675 LWTVTSGG
+5675 
-5683 SQTIRAASD
+5683 
-5692 VSFAA
+5692 
-5697 LKTNGISGDVGD
+5697 
-5709 VTVTADGGAIQGG
+5709 
-5722 TVVANGS
+5722 GS
-5729 ATLTAAADNKGTSAV
+5729 ATLTAA
-5744 ATTGLLAMS
+5744 
-5753 GGVID
+5753 
-5758 WGTLSAGMS
+5758 
-5767 MNVRSTNGALNL
+5767 TN
-5779 GAATSGGSMALTAAT
+5779 
-5794 TNKGATATA
+5794 
-5803 TAGSLTIAGD
+5803 
-5813 VIDWGVLNAG
+5813 
-5823 TSIDAR
+5823 
-5829 ATGVVHVGTA
+5829 
-5839 TSGTSIQMRSTNGAV
+5839 
-5854 NLGAVTSGG
+5854 
-5863 SQTIRA
+5863 
-5869 MSDVN
+5869 
-5874 FARLT
+5874 
-5879 AHGIS
+5879 
-5884 GDAGNIAV
+5884 NI
-5892 TADAGA
+5892 
-5898 IRGDTIVVNGSAAL
+5898 
-5912 TSATSNKGNSAT
+5912 
-5924 TTGGSLILASTGLI
+5924 
-5938 DWGMLKAGTSLD
+5938 
-5950 VEAVGAVNLGT
+5950 
-5961 AISDATMDLRSVQ
+5961 
-5974 GALALG
+5974 
-5980 TATSGGSQTIH
+5980 
-5991 AANDVVFGQ
+5991 
-6000 LKAAGT
+6000 
-6006 GGNAG
+6006 
-6011 NINVTADAG
+6011 
-6020 AILGDTV
+6020 
-6027 VANGSAALTSATSNK
+6027 
-6042 GNGAT
+6042 
-6047 TTTGSLILASAGL
+6047 
-6060 VDWGVLTAATSIDV
+6060 
-6074 HAAGVVN
+6074 
-6081 LGAAISGTTMDLRS
+6081 
-6095 VYGGLALGSTAS
+6095 
-6107 GGSQTVQAA
+6107 
-6116 TDVTFTELT
+6116 
-6125 THGIAG
+6125 
-6131 DVGDMTVT
+6131 
-6139 AESGTIRGGNA
+6139 
-6150 VAHGSAA
+6150 
-6157 LTAAI
+6157 
-6162 NNVGDTLTATTG
+6162 GDTLTATTG

-6183 IDWKTVNAG
+6183 IDWNMVKAG
-6192 RAVSAQSTGGS
+6192 RAILAESTGGS
-6203 IRFGTVASG
+6203 IRFGVAVSG
-6212 GNQVLQA
+6212 GNQTLQA
-6219 YNDIVF
+6219 YNDIAF
-6225 GRLEATGTASDP
+6225 GRLEATGSASDP
-6237 ANIDLRAINGQV
+6237 ANIDLRAMIGQV
-6249 QGGDILTR
+6249 QGSDIVTR
-6257 GNVSLAGNTDL
+6257 GDVSLAGSTDL
-6268 TLATLQGAAVYLTAP
+6268 TLQTLQGASVSLTAP
-6283 RSISV
+6283 HDISV
-6288 SELNVFR
+6288 AQLNVFR
-6295 SLTLAA
+6295 SLTLVAGN
-6301 DTINGAAKQLPS
+6301 IRGAVTQLPS

-6319 HVTVT
+6319 HVTLT

-6332 SVNLSLNAPVVA
+6332 SANLSLDSPNVV
-6344 IDQYKAVDS
+6344 IDRYKAVDS
-6353 TLTVH
+6353 VLTANA
-6358 SPRLI
+6358 SRLT

-6373 TLNVPAGQILLNN
+6373 MLNTSAWQILMNN
-6386 RSPAPVGNIDLQ
+6386 RSPVPIGNVDLQ
-6398 LYQPGGLFSMSQIGN
+6398 LYQPDGIFAMSQIGN
-6413 ANLTNTY
+6413 TNLSNTY
-6420 VVWYDATAS
+6420 VVRYGTTVS
-6429 SIITNY
+6429 SVITNY
-6435 SGGNFGGTSF
+6435 GGGDFGGTSF
-6445 VRNVVEDMQ
+6445 VRNAIEDMRNA
-6454 SFGAF
+6454 GAF
-6459 DPIDEKK
+6459 DPADEKK
-6466 SGLAPFYLLGQQALG
+6466 GGLATFYLLGQQALG
-6481 FRDHLAVP
+6481 FRDHP
-6489 VEVLGHGPAINL
+6489 VLPIEVLGHGPAINL
-6501 KGLFDNKRPA
+6501 KGLFDGRRPA
-6511 KKKRQQARV
+6511 KKRRQQARV
-6520 TGARGHHGDVRFA
+6520 TGTKRHHGDARFA
-6533 LGLR
+6533 LGLQ